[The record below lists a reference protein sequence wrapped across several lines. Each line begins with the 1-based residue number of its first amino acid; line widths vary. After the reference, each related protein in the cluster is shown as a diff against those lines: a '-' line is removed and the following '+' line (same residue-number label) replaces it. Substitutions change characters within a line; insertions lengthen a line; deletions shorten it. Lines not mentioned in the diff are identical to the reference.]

1 MSYSENLQGPLVAGY
16 IYNVGRLPAIWLS
29 EEIIRNQ
36 EYLEAI
42 SDGGD
47 DIKFTDT
54 LFKEASYMTSKSNE
68 VNIPGPKAREY
79 IERDSKVISPSY
91 TRVYP
96 FVMDHGEGSEV
107 WDVDGNRYVDFAAG
121 IAVTSTGHSH
131 PKVTKAIK
139 DQAAKFLHISG
150 TDFYY
155 PQQIE
160 LAEKLAEIVPMSG
173 AKGVFFTNSGAE
185 SVEAALKLSLHQTG
199 RSSFI
204 AFYGAFHGRTMGAL
218 SFTASKPVQRE
229 GFSPFMPE
237 VTHVP
242 FSNPFRC
249 PHHREEEDCRKHCI
263 CVDYIEET
271 VLGKKVSPST
281 VAAVIVEPV
290 QGEGGY
296 IFPQDN
302 FLPRLRELCDKH
314 SILLIADEIQTGIG
328 RTGKWFGIEH
338 WGVEPDIVC
347 SAKGLA
353 SGMPLGAMIARSEV
367 MKWGPGSHAS
377 TFGGNPLSC
386 VAALATLELIEGGF
400 MENASRMGEVFIEEL
415 TKIQKRHPSIVRVEG
430 RGLMVVVELAKD
442 QTTKEPATEL
452 RDDVVNRAFTMGVL
466 LLGCGTSGIRFVPPL
481 NIPKELVEEGL
492 TIFEKAL
499 SEAEEASGL

>member
-1 MSYSENLQGPLVAGY
+1 MAAKN
-16 IYNVGRLPAIWLS
+16 N
-29 EEIIRNQ
+29 
-36 EYLEAI
+36 
-42 SDGGD
+42 D
-47 DIKFTDT
+47 
-54 LFKEASYMTSKSNE
+54 
-68 VNIPGPKAREY
+68 VNIPGPKARKY
-79 IERDSKVISPSY
+79 LERDRKVISPSY

-96 FVMDHGEGSEV
+96 FVMDHGKGSEA
-107 WDVDGNRYVDFAAG
+107 WDVDGNRYIDFAAG

-131 PKVTKAIK
+131 PAVTKAIK
-139 DQAAKFLHISG
+139 DQAEKFLHISG

-160 LAEKLAEIVPMSG
+160 LAEKLAEIAPMRG

-185 SVEAALKLSLHQTG
+185 SVEAALKLALNQTQ
-199 RSSFI
+199 RPHFI
-204 AFYGAFHGRTMGAL
+204 AFYGAFHGRTSGAL

-229 GFSPFMPE
+229 GFSPFLSN

-249 PHHREEEDCRKHCI
+249 PHHRAESECKNDCI
-263 CVDYIEET
+263 CVTYIEET
-271 VLGKKVSPST
+271 VFGKKISPQE
-281 VAAVIVEPV
+281 VAAIIVEPI

-296 IFPQDN
+296 IFPQEN
-302 FLPRLRELCDKH
+302 FLPQLRELCDKYG
-314 SILLIADEIQTGIG
+314 ILLIADEIQTGIG

-430 RGLMVVVELAKD
+430 KGLMVVAELVKD
-442 QTTKEPATEL
+442 PITKEPDAEL
-452 RDDVVNRAFTMGVL
+452 RDDVVNRAFKKGLL
-466 LLGCGTSGIRFVPPL
+466 LLGCGTSGIRFIPPL
-481 NIPKELVEEGL
+481 NISKELVEEGL
-492 TIFEKAL
+492 AIFEEAL
-499 SEAEEASGL
+499 NEAEEASG